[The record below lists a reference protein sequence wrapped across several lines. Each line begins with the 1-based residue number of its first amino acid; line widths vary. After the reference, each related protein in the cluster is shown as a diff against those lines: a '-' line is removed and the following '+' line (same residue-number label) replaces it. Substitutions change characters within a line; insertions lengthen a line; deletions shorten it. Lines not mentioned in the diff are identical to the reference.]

1 VGVAGERAV
10 TAAWLQRN
18 GRLYELVAV
27 AAEGSRLYRSS
38 ERRGRDF
45 WLVRTD
51 GSERPWNYRTQFG
64 RKRPLPPPT
73 GRWQR
78 PAG

>member
-1 VGVAGERAV
+1 VGVEGEPAAKAAGLR
-10 TAAWLQRN
+10 RN

-27 AAEGSRLYRSS
+27 AADGSSLYQS
-38 ERRGRDF
+38 ERRRGREF
-45 WLVRTD
+45 WLVRPD

-64 RKRPLPPPT
+64 RRRPLPPPT

-78 PAG
+78 GR